1 MNLRNL
7 WAATMFLAMTAGV
20 VCTTGCQSSTSDS
33 NLVGIR
39 VDDAMQLVQGKK
51 SLPFM
56 TTKTGTWVDSR
67 SEADFRA
74 GHIPGAINLPYEQV
88 NENHGLLKNYKTLI
102 VYGNDY
108 NDNRAEGMSK
118 RLMNLGHSDVL
129 TLIGGLRAW
138 KAEGNPVET
147 SEGK

>member
-1 MNLRNL
+1 MKLGMLRAIAL
-7 WAATMFLAMTAGV
+7 FIAAGAVFFAY
-20 VCTTGCQSSTSDS
+20 GCQTSRSDKD
-33 NLVGIR
+33 LVGIHA
-39 VDDAMQLVQGKK
+39 DEAMQLVQGKK

-56 TTKTGTWVDSR
+56 VTRTGTWVDSR

-74 GHIPGAINLPYEQV
+74 GHIPGAINLPYERV
-88 NENHGLLKNYKTLI
+88 NDDHGLLKDYKILI

-118 RLMNLGHSDVL
+118 RLMSLGHGDVR

-138 KAEGNPVET
+138 KTEGNPVET